1 MPRHS
6 NGSALGGQKRRR
18 RFCKMWKPRR
28 RSFGMDEAKHFEML
42 LDSKF
47 VRSYA
52 GPSNQ
57 WIRVVHSNFAFQNA
71 GITGPRD
78 KQDPSGDNDW
88 ARSPQP
94 GLQVCGQSGG
104 KHDRCGALVKTYLD
118 LDFDIGL
125 SMVKRLQFAHW
136 PAQKPRTQ
144 RSRTQQLRGDKESDR
159 VCCQY

>member
-71 GITGPRD
+71 GITGPID

-94 GLQVCGQSGG
+94 GLQVCGQSFLGYI
-104 KHDRCGALVKTYLD
+104 RYNV
-118 LDFDIGL
+118 
-125 SMVKRLQFAHW
+125 SMCCMFIRHNQVNKIASNQW
-136 PAQKPRTQ
+136 PAHTGRPNSCWPGFTWAIATPDDQWH
-144 RSRTQQLRGDKESDR
+144 
-159 VCCQY
+159 